1 VSRKLAFKL
10 TLALTVILVIVE
22 GVSGIIN
29 VRTQERQLLDA
40 MVLGAD
46 QLSRGITSATWH
58 AMLVDHREAA
68 YEVMETIALKQGIKR
83 IRIFN
88 KEGRVMFSTDPE
100 DDEQVDKDAE
110 ACALCHAS
118 LEPLVA
124 VDVPSRAR
132 IFRGPDRLRQLAMVT
147 PIYNEP
153 ACSEAACH
161 AHPESTN
168 VLGVLDVA
176 LSLEEVDHEVAGIKW
191 RGASV
196 TLIHVLLIGLFIAF
210 FTRHFVGKPI
220 RELIEGTRAVSAM
233 RLDHPISVPS
243 GTELGELA
251 DSFNLMRERLK
262 EAIGEIN
269 QFTQNLEV
277 KVEERSAQLR
287 VAQRSLEQSDRLAS
301 LGRLSAT
308 VAHEINN
315 PLSGV
320 LNLSQLMKRI
330 LTDEGIPPE
339 RLAEFRGYLD
349 QITRETTR
357 VGRIVTD
364 LLAFSR
370 RSRPQISRADL
381 NGIIQNTITLVAH
394 KLELSGVEVECALEP
409 NLPPITCDAS
419 QIRQV
424 VMNLLLNGAEA
435 VQGRGKI
442 VIRTEA
448 GGGGRSVALRVS
460 DSGEGIPAERLRH
473 IFEPFFTTKEEGK
486 GVGLGLAVVYGI
498 VESHGGGIEVVSR
511 VGEGTTFTVTL
522 PVSGTGGTSEG
533 EVGAT
538 VGSEPTV

>member
-1 VSRKLAFKL
+1 MRWGATVSKRLAFKL
-10 TLALTVILVIVE
+10 TFSLTIILVIVE
-22 GVSGIIN
+22 GLSGIIN

-40 MVLGAD
+40 MILGAD

-68 YEVMETIALKQGIKR
+68 YEVMETIALQQGIKR

-88 KEGRVMFSTDPE
+88 KEGQVMFSTDPD
-100 DDEQVDKDAE
+100 DDERVDTDAE

-118 LEPLVA
+118 LEPLVR

-153 ACSEAACH
+153 ACSQAACH

-191 RGASV
+191 RGTSV
-196 TLIHVLLIGLFIAF
+196 TVIHILLIGLFIAF

-220 RELIEGTRAVSAM
+220 REMIEGTRAVSEM
-233 RLDHPISVPS
+233 RLDRPIEVRP

-251 DSFNLMRERLK
+251 HSFNLMRERLK
-262 EAIGEIN
+262 KAIGEIN
-269 QFTQNLEV
+269 QFTHNLES
-277 KVEERSAQLR
+277 KVEERTEQLR
-287 VAQRSLEQSDRLAS
+287 VAQRKLEQSDRLAS
-301 LGRLSAT
+301 LGKLSAT

-320 LNLSQLMKRI
+320 LNLSKLMQRI
-330 LTDEGIPPE
+330 LTEEGIPPE
-339 RLAEFRGYLD
+339 RLAEFREYLS
-349 QITRETTR
+349 QVTRETTR
-357 VGRIVTD
+357 IGRIVTD

-381 NGIIQNTITLVAH
+381 NNIVQTTYALVAH
-394 KLELSGVEVECALEP
+394 KLELGEVEVEFNLDP
-409 NLPPITCDAS
+409 DLPPITCDAS
-419 QIRQV
+419 QIRQL

-435 VQGRGKI
+435 IQGRGRI
-442 VIRTEA
+442 AIRTE
-448 GGGGRSVALRVS
+448 GLSDGRSVVMRVS
-460 DSGEGIPAERLRH
+460 DNGEGIPAEQLPH
-473 IFEPFFTTKEEGK
+473 IFDPFFTSKEEGK

-498 VESHGGGIEVVSR
+498 VEAHGGEIEVVSR
-511 VGEGTTFTVTL
+511 PGEGTTFTVTL
-522 PVSGTGGTSEG
+522 PYAETGGTPGG
-533 EVGAT
+533 ETGN
-538 VGSEPTV
+538 G